1 MAAKSS
7 SGQVSWLL
15 WTVLII
21 LVGGALAGL
30 FAYYGSLTDPAKRE
44 AFLGEGGKALVTLVT
59 VGVVGAIIKL
69 LLDDRAYSLKASDEK
84 RMQDEQRQ
92 YDERVRADEK
102 EARLQEFRT
111 DKIRRLAGV
120 TNVLRRAPILIA
132 AHQSAKT
139 YNEQMRLIIDAGLEL
154 RLIRH
159 ETNAIGSKA
168 NPAFAEWPR
177 ICDRIDVMEQ
187 YIENLATEWRLNSK
201 ELSERQRR
209 AEAPSL
215 QAEERQRQQF
225 DIWRDISAIKS
236 VSDLLEETGDRESKL
251 KTKFATKF
259 IEPYNSAMGMMINAS
274 LVSIRG
280 ADKSAAAYHR

>member
-1 MAAKSS
+1 
-7 SGQVSWLL
+7 
-15 WTVLII
+15 
-21 LVGGALAGL
+21 
-30 FAYYGSLTDPAKRE
+30 
-44 AFLGEGGKALVTLVT
+44 
-59 VGVVGAIIKL
+59 
-69 LLDDRAYSLKASDEK
+69 
-84 RMQDEQRQ
+84 
-92 YDERVRADEK
+92 
-102 EARLQEFRT
+102 
-111 DKIRRLAGV
+111 
-120 TNVLRRAPILIA
+120 
-132 AHQSAKT
+132 
-139 YNEQMRLIIDAGLEL
+139 
-154 RLIRH
+154 
-159 ETNAIGSKA
+159 
-168 NPAFAEWPR
+168 
-177 ICDRIDVMEQ
+177 MEQ